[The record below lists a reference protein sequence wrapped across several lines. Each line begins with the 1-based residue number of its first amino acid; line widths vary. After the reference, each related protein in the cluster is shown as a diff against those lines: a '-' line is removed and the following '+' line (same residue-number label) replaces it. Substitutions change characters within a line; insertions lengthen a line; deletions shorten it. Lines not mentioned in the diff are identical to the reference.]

1 MIMTSFQVVL
11 KLFFREFKRCL
22 LMIKNCQKKEDQFL
36 KKITKILFYLFSYS
50 LYFYFFLFEKFNKAL
65 SR

>member
-1 MIMTSFQVVL
+1 MFAYGK
-11 KLFFREFKRCL
+11 KLS
-22 LMIKNCQKKEDQFL
+22 KKKDQFL
-36 KKITKILFYLFSYS
+36 KIIINILFYLFSYS